1 MDRVHPVHIRH
12 NFNVKNYQKG
22 LTMPRLSYKGYLISC
37 KPIKSTNDWQ
47 LEIEKSGREI
57 VHTWSI
63 NSSKTLKSI
72 ENFAFDQI
80 DKKVLEEQN
89 Q

>member
-1 MDRVHPVHIRH
+1 
-12 NFNVKNYQKG
+12 
-22 LTMPRLSYKGYLISC
+22 MPRLSYKGYLISC

-47 LEIEKSGREI
+47 LEIEKSRREI

-80 DKKVLEEQN
+80 DTDIDAAKKRDDKTTSLAMRRFQFLLMGAS
-89 Q
+89 